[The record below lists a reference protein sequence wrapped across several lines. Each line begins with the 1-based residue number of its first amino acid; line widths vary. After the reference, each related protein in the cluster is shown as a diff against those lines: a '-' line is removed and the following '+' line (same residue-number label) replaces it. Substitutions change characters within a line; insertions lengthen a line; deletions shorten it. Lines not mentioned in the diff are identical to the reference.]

1 MLRFLLGIPVV
12 APQGWD
18 PFRNGLPKPLRQFG
32 KSAKVRPVLTRR
44 SNSVG
49 NDFHIGEWCVR
60 PDLNQISKDDQ
71 IVAVEPKVI
80 EVLVFL
86 ARHPGEVLSKESILQ
101 GVWTGTF
108 VSDEV
113 LTYSISELRKAL
125 QDDAKNP
132 RFIQTIHRK
141 GYRLIAPVT
150 RPDPVPAQME
160 APAEITEPAPAN
172 PAPAAKRLKL
182 GIGLGALAAVA
193 VVGILLYAARSC
205 LQRSSNPPGGMV
217 VLAVLP
223 FENLAGDPEQEY
235 FSDGMTEELI
245 TQIGRLQPQRL
256 RAIARTTA
264 MQYKKTHKKIDQIGA
279 ELAASYI
286 LEGSVRREENR
297 VRVTAQLIR
306 TRDQIQ
312 LWAENYDREL
322 SGIITVQNEVAR
334 AVASQIRITL
344 SEAERLR
351 LENPR
356 LVVPEAHEAYLKARY
371 VWYKRTPQNLRR
383 AINYFEEAIREDPS
397 YAAPYAGLADTYIL
411 LNEYSDMPPQE
422 AFVRAREA
430 ASKALEIDAG
440 LAEAHASLA
449 MIRYC
454 QDWDWAGAEK
464 SFQHSIDLNPNY
476 PTAHHWYSNLL
487 STQGQLDEAQAEI
500 QKAIQLDTLY
510 ISARVALA
518 WRVYGA
524 MKKYDLAI
532 QTARGVIEIDPQY
545 AAVHLRLGA
554 LYYLAGKSEEA
565 IKEVERVASDPDAGP
580 ISLADQGYIYAATG
594 RRADAVKVLEA
605 LQALSRDRYVDYVRL
620 ALIHTGL
627 GEKDQ
632 ALGLLEKALE
642 RRDVGMLVIKPDPRF
657 DPLRGEARFK
667 AILRAMKLG

>member
-1 MLRFLLGIPVV
+1 MG
-12 APQGWD
+12 
-18 PFRNGLPKPLRQFG
+18 
-32 KSAKVRPVLTRR
+32 S
-44 SNSVG
+44 
-49 NDFHIGEWCVR
+49 DFHVGEWFVQ
-60 PDLNQISKDDQ
+60 PDLNQISRGGQ
-71 IVAVEPKVI
+71 VVAVEPKVL
-80 EVLVFL
+80 EVLVHM
-86 ARHPGEVLSKESILQ
+86 ARHPGEVLSRENILQ
-101 GVWTGTF
+101 GVWTGTY
-108 VSDEV
+108 VTDEV
-113 LTYSISELRKAL
+113 LTYSISELRKAF

-132 RFIQTIHRK
+132 RIIQTIHRK
-141 GYRLIAPVT
+141 GYRLIAPV
-150 RPDPVPAQME
+150 VWSGGEVAQAAAPPEEARSQPE
-160 APAEITEPAPAN
+160 APT
-172 PAPAAKRLKL
+172 PAANRPRL
-182 GIGLGALAAVA
+182 GLGLGLVAVA
-193 VVGILLYAARSC
+193 VVAGALLYFARA
-205 LQRSSNPPGGMV
+205 RFKAPPNPPGAMI

-245 TQIGRLQPQRL
+245 TQIGSLQPRSL
-256 RAIARTTA
+256 RVIARTSA
-264 MQYKKTHKKIDQIGA
+264 MQYKGTHKKIDQIGA
-279 ELAASYI
+279 ELGVSYV

>member
-1 MLRFLLGIPVV
+1 MGR
-12 APQGWD
+12 
-18 PFRNGLPKPLRQFG
+18 
-32 KSAKVRPVLTRR
+32 
-44 SNSVG
+44 
-49 NDFHIGEWCVR
+49 DFHLGEWFIQ
-60 PDLNQISKDDQ
+60 PDLNRISRQ
-71 IVAVEPKVI
+71 EEVVAVEPKVLQ
-80 EVLVFL
+80 VLVYL
-86 ARHPGEVLSKESILQ
+86 AEHPGEVLSKESILQ

-132 RFIQTIHRK
+132 KFIQTIHRK
-141 GYRLIAPVT
+141 GYRLIAPVA
-150 RPDPVPAQME
+150 RPDSGPARTEVPAE
-160 APAEITEPAPAN
+160 KNKPAPETS
-172 PAPAAKRLKL
+172 APLGKRFKL
-182 GIGLGALAAVA
+182 GIGLGALAAV
-193 VVGILLYAARSC
+193 VVIGMLLYNPRGCFRRSTT
-205 LQRSSNPPGGMV
+205 LPGGMI

-223 FENLAGDPEQEY
+223 FENLSGDPEQEY

-245 TQIGRLQPQRL
+245 TQIGRLQPQSL
-256 RAIARTTA
+256 RAIARTSA

-286 LEGSVRREENR
+286 LEGSVRRENNR

-306 TRDQIQ
+306 TRDQTQ

-351 LENPR
+351 LENPSP
-356 LVVPEAHEAYLKARY
+356 VVPEAHEAYLRARY

-383 AINYFEEAIREDPS
+383 AIDYFEEAIRKDPT

-422 AFVRAREA
+422 AFVKARQA
-430 ASKALEIDAG
+430 ASKALEIDPG
-440 LAEAHASLA
+440 LAEANASLA

-464 SFQHSIDLNPNY
+464 GFQHSIDLNPNY

-487 STQGQLDEAQAEI
+487 STQGRLDEARAEI

-554 LYYLAGKSEEA
+554 LYHLAGRNDDA
-565 IKEVERVASDPDAGP
+565 IKEVEGVASNPDVGP
-580 ISLADQGYIYAATG
+580 IALADQGYIYAVTG
-594 RRADAVKVLEA
+594 RRADAAKVVD
-605 LQALSRDRYVDYVRL
+605 ALSHEEYVDNVRL
-620 ALIHTGL
+620 ALIYTGL
-627 GEKDQ
+627 GDKDR

-642 RRDVGMLVIKPDPRF
+642 RRDVGMLVVKPDPRF
-657 DPLRGEARFK
+657 DPLRSEPRFK
-667 AILRAMKLG
+667 AILSAMKLG